1 MRQRKYTWLAGMGPW
16 AEALWVA
23 LADTWVAR
31 VDKKTWVGITAGP
44 FTFTC
49 PIPETLLRL
58 RRNSS
63 YTDHL
68 ISFSLTPPLLKPYP
82 ETALYRRPFRL
93 SSQQAPFHR

>member
-23 LADTWVAR
+23 LADTWVAL

-68 ISFSLTPPLLKPYP
+68 ISFS
-82 ETALYRRPFRL
+82 F
-93 SSQQAPFHR
+93 